1 MFLLNKLYSYLNLQ
15 TFDPSFVFLSIL
27 TVLMGFALRQC
38 LVFSGQAWAKTYS
51 NTLTYSLLPFV
62 GLVITQVISG
72 NISLSLGMV
81 GALSIIRF
89 RHPVKSPLELTV
101 YFLLLTLGISSS
113 VSPIKALYLCFISCL
128 IIYAFSYYR
137 TIKFRG
143 KSSIYSILDL
153 PSENSY
159 FILNVISKN
168 RFESLAS
175 NKNLL
180 FSSENK
186 EENKYIYKLK
196 FSNINESNEVK
207 NLLIKDPNIIEIEST
222 YA

>member
-1 MFLLNKLYSYLNLQ
+1 MFVLNKIIEYLN
-15 TFDPSFVFLSIL
+15 FNSIDPSFFFLSFL
-27 TVLMGFALRQC
+27 TVLMGFTLRQS

-51 NTLTYSLLPFV
+51 NTLTYILLPFV

-113 VSPIKALYLCFISCL
+113 VSPIKAIYLCGISCL
-128 IIYAFSYYR
+128 TIYIFSYYR

-143 KSSIYSILDL
+143 KSSIFSILDL
-153 PSENSY
+153 PAENSY
-159 FILNVISKN
+159 FLLDIYASN
-168 RFESLAS
+168 RIESLS
-175 NKNLL
+175 ENNKLL
-180 FSSENK
+180 FSNENK
-186 EENKYIYKLK
+186 EENRYTYKLK
-196 FSNINESNEVK
+196 FSNILEANEFK
-207 NLLIKDPNIIEIEST
+207 NKYIDDPTIIEIKST
-222 YA
+222 YS

>member
-1 MFLLNKLYSYLNLQ
+1 MFIFNKLISYLNLQ
-15 TFDPSFVFLSIL
+15 TLEPGFVFLSIL
-27 TVLMGFALRQC
+27 TIVMGFSLRQC
-38 LVFSGQAWAKTYS
+38 LVISGQSWAKTYS

-113 VSPIKALYLCFISCL
+113 VSPIKAIYLCFLSCL
-128 IIYAFSYYR
+128 IIYVFSYYR

-143 KSSIYSILDL
+143 KSSIYSVLDL
-153 PSENSY
+153 PAENSY
-159 FILNVISKN
+159 FILDIISKV
-168 RFESLAS
+168 RYEKLAS

-186 EENKYIYKLK
+186 EENKYTYKLK
-196 FSNINESNEVK
+196 FSNISESNELK
-207 NLLIKDPNIIEIEST
+207 NLLIKDPNIIEIKST
-222 YA
+222 YS

>member
-1 MFLLNKLYSYLNLQ
+1 MFLLNKIIEYLN
-15 TFDPSFVFLSIL
+15 FNSIDYSFFFLSFL
-27 TVLMGFALRQC
+27 TVLMGFVLRQS

-51 NTLTYSLLPFV
+51 NTLTYLLLPFV

-113 VSPIKALYLCFISCL
+113 VSPIKAIYLCAISCL
-128 IIYAFSYYR
+128 TIYIFSYYR
-137 TIKFRG
+137 TMKFRG
-143 KSSIYSILDL
+143 KSSILSVLDL

-159 FILNVISKN
+159 FLLEISSSS
-168 RFESLAS
+168 RIESLS
-175 NKNLL
+175 ENSNLL
-180 FSSENK
+180 FSNENK
-186 EENKYIYKLK
+186 EDNRYTYKLK
-196 FSNINESNEVK
+196 FLNILDANKFKNKYINEVS
-207 NLLIKDPNIIEIEST
+207 IIEIKST
-222 YA
+222 YS